1 MQTAISTHTA
11 PPALKD
17 MDERTRFAAVCSA
30 IISGLRLMGV
40 PMDDKDKAAAAVAP
54 IVAYIA
60 DDYPLYTVYEIR
72 RAFECAARGVIAPP
86 VQHYN
91 VISARYVLAVLN
103 SYDRHRRDV
112 KEQARKRQLQRQS
125 EQWRSEWERTRINVL
140 CSAWVRARWGCPLR
154 WGMPHQAIIQGRL
167 MRFGYPDSLP
177 TDKAAAAIAELI
189 DDGCTMMEW
198 MHE

>member
-11 PPALKD
+11 PPALRD

-54 IVAYIA
+54 IVAYIVE
-60 DDYPLYTVYEIR
+60 DYPKYTEYEIR
-72 RAFECAARGVIAPP
+72 RAFECAARGVIVPP

-103 SYDRHRRDV
+103 SYNRHRCVV
-112 KEQARKRQLQRQS
+112 KDQAKKKQQQRQS
-125 EQWRSEWERTRINVL
+125 EQWMSEWERTRSNTL
-140 CSAWVRARWGCPLR
+140 CSAWVRARWGYPLR
-154 WGMPHQAIIQGRL
+154 WGMPHRAIIQGRL
-167 MRFGYPDSLP
+167 MRFGYPDLMP
-177 TDKAAAAIAELI
+177 QGKAAVAIAELI
-189 DDGCTMMEW
+189 DDGCTMLEW
-198 MHE
+198 MYE